1 MATRLCSSAGETAP
15 RPLEVETN
23 PSPERQQNLEKESL
37 ECPASVKTQPGFTGT
52 EPFPGAAEPEA
63 AAAAALQA
71 PNI

>member
-1 MATRLCSSAGETAP
+1 MATRLCSSVAETAS

-23 PSPERQQNLEKESL
+23 PSLEPQQNLEKESL
-37 ECPASVKTQPGFTGT
+37 ERPASVKTQPGFTGT
-52 EPFPGAAEPEA
+52 EPFPGATEPE